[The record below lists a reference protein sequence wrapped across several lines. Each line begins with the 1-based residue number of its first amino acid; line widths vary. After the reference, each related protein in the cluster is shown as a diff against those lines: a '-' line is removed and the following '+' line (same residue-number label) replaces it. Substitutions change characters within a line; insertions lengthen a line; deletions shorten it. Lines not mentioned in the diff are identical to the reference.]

1 MFAWEHP
8 LLIALIAGLLGPLA
22 AILLFVVFAQGGPG
36 EPLTQ
41 LSDRGGYS
49 ASLKGQQAGVSL
61 GQAKH

>member
-22 AILLFVVFAQGGPG
+22 AILLFVVFAQGRPG
-36 EPLTQ
+36 EPPTQ
-41 LSDRGGYS
+41 LSDRVGYS
-49 ASLKGQQAGVSL
+49 ASLKVQQAGVSQ